1 LPQKKLKSKVPGGQA
16 VTKNVV
22 WAVVFAL
29 VAAILQST
37 LLSHLA
43 LYHAVPDLVL
53 GIVVFS
59 AYVNGTMTGQLT
71 GFFSGLLLDFL
82 SAAPLGL
89 NALIRTLVGALAG
102 LMRGTFFL
110 DAVFLPMIL
119 CAAATLFKAGTLL
132 LLHLLLAGAVPAYT
146 LSAPA
151 FWVELLFNSL
161 SAPFLFGLLK
171 LFQPLLVG
179 RNSQGGPRREAD

>member
-1 LPQKKLKSKVPGGQA
+1 M
-16 VTKNVV
+16 TKNVV

-29 VAAILQST
+29 VAGIIQST
-37 LLSHLA
+37 LLSRLA
-43 LYHAVPDLVL
+43 LYHAVPDLAL

-110 DAVFLPMIL
+110 DGVFLPMIL
-119 CAAATLFKAGTLL
+119 CAAATFFKAGILL
-132 LLHLLLAGAVPAYT
+132 LLHALLAGAVPAYAFFAPTFWVELMFNT
-146 LSAPA
+146 LSAP
-151 FWVELLFNSL
+151 L
-161 SAPFLFGLLK
+161 LFGLLK
-171 LFQPLLVG
+171 LFQPILVS
-179 RNSQGGPRREAD
+179 RNSQGGPQRGDN

>member
-1 LPQKKLKSKVPGGQA
+1 M
-16 VTKNVV
+16 TKNVI

-29 VAAILQST
+29 VAGILQST

-43 LYHAVPDLVL
+43 LYHAVPDLAL
-53 GIVVFS
+53 GIIVFS
-59 AYVNGTMTGQLT
+59 AYVNGTMTGQLS

-119 CAAATLFKAGTLL
+119 SAAATFFKAGVLFLL
-132 LLHLLLAGAVPAYT
+132 YLLLAGAVPSYTLLAPTFWIELMFNT
-146 LSAPA
+146 LSAP
-151 FWVELLFNSL
+151 LLFG
-161 SAPFLFGLLK
+161 FLK
-171 LFQPLLVG
+171 LFQPILAG
-179 RNSQGGPRREAD
+179 RNSQNGSQWEAN